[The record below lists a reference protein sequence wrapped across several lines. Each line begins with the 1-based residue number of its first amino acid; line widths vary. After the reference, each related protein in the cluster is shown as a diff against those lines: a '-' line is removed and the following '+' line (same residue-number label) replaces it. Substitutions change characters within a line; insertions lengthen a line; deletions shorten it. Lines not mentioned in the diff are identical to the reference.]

1 MDLGVLHLL
10 PVPLADG
17 PASAVFPPNVMA
29 TASTL
34 RHWIVETPKTA
45 RAHLKVLAPDVS
57 VSAHQLYPLNKH
69 HPERNGASL
78 LDPCMAGISM
88 GLISDAGV
96 PGVADPG
103 SRVIEAAHEAGI
115 RVIPWVGPSSIL
127 LGLMASGFNGQE
139 FQFLGYLPHDAGER
153 KRQWSAMERA
163 VRQGQTQIFIETPYR
178 NEKVME
184 EALQL
189 LGPDLHLCIACDL
202 SASTEFVR
210 SQSIAAWK
218 KDRNRPDL
226 HKRPTI
232 FLVGRSNRIL

>member
-1 MDLGVLHLL
+1 MGLGDLHLL
-10 PVPLADG
+10 PMPLAEG
-17 PASAVFPPNVMA
+17 SAARVFPPEVHSKA
-29 TASTL
+29 ASL

-45 RAHLKVLAPDVS
+45 RAHLKILAPDVP
-57 VSAHQLYPLNKH
+57 VSEHQLFPLDKH
-69 HPERNGASL
+69 HPERQGLSMLA
-78 LDPCMAGISM
+78 PCLAGTSM

-127 LGLMASGFNGQE
+127 LGLMASGFNGQQ
-139 FQFLGYLPHDAGER
+139 FQFLGYLPHDSGER

-178 NEKVME
+178 NEKLME
-184 EALQL
+184 EALQY
-189 LGPDLHLCIACDL
+189 LGPDLHLCVACDL
-202 SASTEFVR
+202 SAKTEYLK
-210 SQSIAAWK
+210 SQTIAAWK
-218 KDRNRPDL
+218 KDTSRPDL